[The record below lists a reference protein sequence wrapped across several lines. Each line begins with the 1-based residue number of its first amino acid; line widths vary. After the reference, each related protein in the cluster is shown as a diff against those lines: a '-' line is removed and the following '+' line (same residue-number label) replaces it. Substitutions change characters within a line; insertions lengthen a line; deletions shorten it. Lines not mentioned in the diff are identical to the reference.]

1 MFLDQAT
8 GPLPPVRLLSRLY
21 TRLPF
26 LALVSYSGL
35 LKALG
40 AASNHT
46 SHEDQ
51 GLALAAGVAGV
62 EPEDKEALGD
72 SPAEEPT
79 VFRSQSKGSERRTP
93 SSARRFGCDPY
104 HRLGGSH
111 CLFRGLGEEGER

>member
-1 MFLDQAT
+1 
-8 GPLPPVRLLSRLY
+8 
-21 TRLPF
+21 
-26 LALVSYSGL
+26 
-35 LKALG
+35 
-40 AASNHT
+40 
-46 SHEDQ
+46 
-51 GLALAAGVAGV
+51 V
-62 EPEDKEALGD
+62 EPEDKEDLGN